1 MRRRS
6 VGKKGVSM
14 KNSAMNKNTQ
24 STEQV
29 RPKPSYSL
37 EELLAVSNFTKPE
50 APEEREWVDAQ
61 AVGGEMI

>member
-1 MRRRS
+1 
-6 VGKKGVSM
+6 M